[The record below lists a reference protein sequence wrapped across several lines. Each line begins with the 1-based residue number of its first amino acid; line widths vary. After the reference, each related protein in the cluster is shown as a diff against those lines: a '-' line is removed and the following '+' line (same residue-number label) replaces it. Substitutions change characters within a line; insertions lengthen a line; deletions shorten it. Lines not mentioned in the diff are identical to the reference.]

1 MKQIVDKFKIG
12 KTQVYDILKSKSDIK
27 REWLTGNGSMKRKLK
42 KTGNE
47 DINEIVWDWF
57 ISARAKKFSVSG
69 PMLQQKWL
77 IHKEKLTLGHLTDGW
92 KVSGKDMV
100 VFSSVCRESADVC
113 EETVAEWSEKL
124 CALMDG
130 YEVKDIANC
139 INSNNTENL
148 QEALN
153 RANFGNIMAEDYVK
167 TEADLNNINQFIE
180 DNQQAEAQDQELE
193 SEEESP
199 IAESSVKTYSDAI
212 KHLKDLEN
220 FALTR
225 NDSDLFETIFR
236 ARRMTE
242 NHAYKL
248 TGYIQKTLFNY
259 WKK

>member
-1 MKQIVDKFKIG
+1 
-12 KTQVYDILKSKSDIK
+12 
-27 REWLTGNGSMKRKLK
+27 MKRKLK

-57 ISARAKKFSVSG
+57 VSAKAKKSSVSG
-69 PMLQQKWL
+69 PILQQKA
-77 IHKEKLTLGHLTDGW
+77 KEVADTLGKTDFKASNGW
-92 KVSGKDMV
+92 LESFRKRHSVVS
-100 VFSSVCRESADVC
+100 SSVSSGNEDV
-113 EETVAEWSEKL
+113 E
-124 CALMDG
+124 
-130 YEVKDIANC
+130 

-153 RANFGNIMAEDYVK
+153 RANFGNIMAEDYVNVDVDVK

-180 DNQQAEAQDQELE
+180 DHQQAEAQNQELE

-199 IAESSVKTYSDAI
+199 IAESSVKTYIDAL
-212 KHLKDLEN
+212 KHIKDLEN

-236 ARRMTE
+236 ARMMTE
-242 NHAYKL
+242 NHAYKS
-248 TGYIQKTLFNY
+248 TDYIQKILFNY